1 MSSTKIPSNCVLR
14 EVRQG
19 SWCGSGRHVHKQ
31 HVSAQEILVRRTR
44 GARRDPT
51 SHPVRLL
58 VEWWAPWSCLPSL
71 SSCCWI

>member
-31 HVSAQEILVRRTR
+31 HVCPGDPRQEDEGCPQRPHFPPCPSA
-44 GARRDPT
+44 
-51 SHPVRLL
+51 
-58 VEWWAPWSCLPSL
+58 C
-71 SSCCWI
+71 